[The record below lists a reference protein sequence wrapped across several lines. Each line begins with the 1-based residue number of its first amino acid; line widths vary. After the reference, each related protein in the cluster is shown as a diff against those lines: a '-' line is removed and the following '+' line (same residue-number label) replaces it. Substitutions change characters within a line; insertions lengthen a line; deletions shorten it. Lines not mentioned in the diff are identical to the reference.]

1 MQAFLLS
8 QPFPNGRSVRQQPGW
23 PPYARAGR
31 EPKKLDVQLV
41 HCRPRTAARR
51 CSSLVRQQPRRRV
64 GRKSSCA
71 GAQGEDQKKLDVVS
85 NEVFC
90 NALRNSGRTG
100 IIASEEED
108 LPVSVEETYSGVA
121 LPCPNPTLVH
131 PPGPACFRASRCAG
145 DRSLLGRNSVCDRA
159 ACACGVR
166 LGVPACAQA
175 GDAGWARAGNYVVV
189 FDPLDGSS
197 NIDAGIST
205 GSIFG
210 IYAPSEECAIE
221 VPACTLVPGTL
232 DPIRVPRL
240 VCKRSESL

>member
-1 MQAFLLS
+1 MTCPSGQHSPIPTCKRSCSVSRPRTAARCGS
-8 QPFPNGRSVRQQPGW
+8 SRGGRPT
-23 PPYARAGR
+23 RALG
-31 EPKKLDVQLV
+31 EDQKKLDVQLV

-145 DRSLLGRNSVCDRA
+145 DRSLLGRDSVCDRA
-159 ACACGVR
+159 ARRARAVCGWACLRARRRMMRGGR
-166 LGVPACAQA
+166 AQA
-175 GDAGWARAGNYVVV
+175 TTWWSLTRWTARPTSTPASPPG
-189 FDPLDGSS
+189 PSS
-197 NIDAGIST
+197 AST
-205 GSIFG
+205 R
-210 IYAPSEECAIE
+210 
-221 VPACTLVPGTL
+221 PA
-232 DPIRVPRL
+232 
-240 VCKRSESL
+240 RSVRSRCPPALLCPAH